1 MKIPRLT
8 DTTLRDGS
16 HAVSHSFTP
25 ETIRTVVKNL
35 DEAGVKVIEVSH
47 GAGLNGST
55 IQQGFSIHSEFDLI
69 AAAVE
74 TVKQAKIASLFVPG
88 IGTSEELR
96 RAAEIGIKV
105 IRIAVHC
112 TEADVTEQYFRLAK
126 QLGLEAVGFLMMSHT
141 QPASVLA
148 DQAKLMESY
157 GADCV
162 YIVDS
167 AGAMVQS
174 DVRERITALKEALSI
189 EVGFHAHN
197 NLGLAIGNT
206 ITALEVGADQI
217 DGTLRGL
224 GAGAGNAPIE
234 VLVAVLNRM
243 KVDTGINL
251 AILMDAAEEVV
262 APLMVEPIVLDR
274 DNLSSGY
281 AGVYNSF
288 LLHVRHAA
296 EKFGVK
302 ASEIMEELGKRNAV
316 AGQEDWILDVA
327 VELAEKKAL
336 KVQS

>member
-1 MKIPRLT
+1 MKIPRIT

-16 HAVSHSFTP
+16 HAVSHRFSP
-25 ETIRTVVKNL
+25 ETVKNVVSQL
-35 DEAGVKVIEVSH
+35 DDAGVPVIEVSH

-55 IQQGFSIHSEFDLI
+55 IQQGFSLYSEFDI
-69 AAAVE
+69 IKTAVE
-74 TVKQAKIASLFVPG
+74 TAKQAKIASLFVPG

-96 RAAEIGIKV
+96 QAVEVGIST

-126 QLGLEAVGFLMMSHT
+126 ELGIEAVGFLMMSHT
-141 QPASVLA
+141 QPGNVLA
-148 DQAKLMESY
+148 NQAKLMESY

-162 YIVDS
+162 YVVDS
-167 AGAMVQS
+167 AGALVPIG
-174 DVRERITALKEALSI
+174 VKERVGALKEALSI

-206 ITALEVGADQI
+206 LAALEVGVDQI

-224 GAGAGNAPIE
+224 GAGAGNAPTE
-234 VLVAVLNRM
+234 VLVAVLNKM
-243 KVDTGINL
+243 QIETGINL
-251 AILMDAAEEVV
+251 SILMDVAEEVV
-262 APLMVEPIVLDR
+262 APIMPSPIILDR

-296 EKFGVK
+296 EKFGVNP
-302 ASEIMEELGKRNAV
+302 SEIMAELGRRQAI
-316 AGQEDWILDVA
+316 AGQEDWILDIA
-327 VELAEKKAL
+327 VELAAKKGL
-336 KVQS
+336 KI

>member
-8 DTTLRDGS
+8 DTTLRDGD
-16 HAVSHSFTP
+16 HAVSHSYTP
-25 ETIRTVVKNL
+25 EQVRAIVKEL
-35 DEAGVKVIEVSH
+35 DEARVPVIEVSH

-55 IQQGFSIHSEFDLI
+55 IQQGFSTHSEFDLI
-69 AAAVE
+69 KVAVE
-74 TVKQAKIASLFVPG
+74 TAKQAKIASLFVPG
-88 IGTSEELR
+88 IGTSSELR
-96 RAAEIGIKV
+96 KAAEIGISV

-126 QLGLEAVGFLMMSHT
+126 ELGLEAVGFLMMSHS

-148 DQAKLMESY
+148 KQAKLMESY

-162 YIVDS
+162 YVVDS
-167 AGAMVQS
+167 AGALVQS
-174 DVRERITALKEALSI
+174 GVRERVSALKDAVSI
-189 EVGFHAHN
+189 DVGFHAHN

-206 ITALEVGADQI
+206 ITALEAGADQI

-224 GAGAGNAPIE
+224 GAGAGNAPTEI
-234 VLVAVLNRM
+234 LVAVLNKM
-243 KVDTGINL
+243 NVDTGVNL
-251 AILMDAAEEVV
+251 AILMDAAEEIV
-262 APLMVEPIVLDR
+262 APLMKTPIVVDR

-296 EKFGVK
+296 EKFGVGV
-302 ASEIMEELGKRNAV
+302 SEIMEELGKRNAV

-327 VELAEKKAL
+327 VELAEKKGL
-336 KVQS
+336 KV

>member
-8 DTTLRDGS
+8 DTTLRDGD
-16 HAVSHSFTP
+16 HAVSHSYTP
-25 ETIRTVVKNL
+25 EQVRAIVKEL
-35 DEAGVKVIEVSH
+35 DEAGVPVIEVSH

-55 IQQGFSIHSEFDLI
+55 IQQGFSTHSEFDLI
-69 AAAVE
+69 QVAVE
-74 TVKQAKIASLFVPG
+74 TAQQAKIASLFVPG
-88 IGTSEELR
+88 IGTSSELR
-96 RAAEIGIKV
+96 KAAEIGISV

-126 QLGLEAVGFLMMSHT
+126 ELGLEAVGFLMMSHS

-148 DQAKLMESY
+148 EQAKLMESY

-162 YIVDS
+162 YVVDS
-167 AGAMVQS
+167 AGALVQS
-174 DVRERITALKEALSI
+174 GVRERVSALKDALSI
-189 EVGFHAHN
+189 DVGFHAHN

-206 ITALEVGADQI
+206 ITALEAGADQI

-224 GAGAGNAPIE
+224 GAGAGNAPTEI
-234 VLVAVLNRM
+234 LVAVLNKM
-243 KVDTGINL
+243 NVDTGVNL
-251 AILMDAAEEVV
+251 AILMDAAEEIV
-262 APLMVEPIVLDR
+262 APLMKSQIIIDR

-296 EKFGVK
+296 EKFGVGV
-302 ASEIMEELGKRNAV
+302 SEIMEELGKRNAV

-327 VELAEKKAL
+327 VELAEKKGL
-336 KVQS
+336 KV

>member
-8 DTTLRDGS
+8 DTTLRDGD
-16 HAVSHSFTP
+16 HAVSHSYTP
-25 ETIRTVVKNL
+25 EQVRAIVKEL
-35 DEAGVKVIEVSH
+35 DEAGVPVIEVSH

-55 IQQGFSIHSEFDLI
+55 IQQGFSTHSEFDLI
-69 AAAVE
+69 KVAVE
-74 TVKQAKIASLFVPG
+74 TAKQAKIASLFVPG
-88 IGTSEELR
+88 IGTSTELR
-96 RAAEIGIKV
+96 KAAEIGISV

-126 QLGLEAVGFLMMSHT
+126 ELGLEAVGFLMMSHS

-148 DQAKLMESY
+148 KQAKLMESY

-162 YIVDS
+162 YVVDS
-167 AGAMVQS
+167 AGALVQS
-174 DVRERITALKEALSI
+174 GVRERVSALKDALSI
-189 EVGFHAHN
+189 DVGFHAHN

-206 ITALEVGADQI
+206 ITALEAGADQI

-224 GAGAGNAPIE
+224 GAGAGNAPTEI
-234 VLVAVLNRM
+234 LVAVLNKM
-243 KVDTGINL
+243 NVDTGVNL
-251 AILMDAAEEVV
+251 AILMDAAEEIV
-262 APLMVEPIVLDR
+262 APLMKSPIIIDR

-296 EKFGVK
+296 EKFGVGV
-302 ASEIMEELGKRNAV
+302 SEIMEELGKRNAV

-327 VELAEKKAL
+327 VELAEKKGL
-336 KVQS
+336 KV

>member
-1 MKIPRLT
+1 MVR
-8 DTTLRDGS
+8 
-16 HAVSHSFTP
+16 
-25 ETIRTVVKNL
+25 TIVQSL
-35 DEAGVKVIEVSH
+35 DEAGVPVIEVSH
-47 GAGLNGST
+47 GSGLNGST
-55 IQQGFSIHSEFDLI
+55 IQQGFSVHSEYDLI
-69 AAAVE
+69 KVAVE
-74 TVKQAKIASLFVPG
+74 TAKQAKIASLFVPG
-88 IGTSEELR
+88 IGTSTELR
-96 RAAEIGIKV
+96 KAAEIGISV

-126 QLGLEAVGFLMMSHT
+126 ELGLETVGFLMMSHT
-141 QPASVLA
+141 QPASKLVE
-148 DQAKLMESY
+148 QAKLMESY

-162 YIVDS
+162 YVVDS
-167 AGAMVQS
+167 AGALVQS
-174 DVRERITALKEALSI
+174 GVRERVSALKEALSI

-206 ITALEVGADQI
+206 ITALEAGADKI

-224 GAGAGNAPIE
+224 GAGAGNAPTE
-234 VLVAVLNRM
+234 VLVAVLNKM
-243 KVDTGINL
+243 NLETGINL

-262 APLMVEPIVLDR
+262 APLMQSPIVIDR

-327 VELAEKKAL
+327 VELAEKKGL
-336 KVQS
+336 KV